1 VTIEPLLLLVLVAAL
16 FAGGLINGLI
26 GIGFSLLVVNVLAAV
41 LGTKSGILV
50 LSLIA
55 PFPSGFQ
62 MWRTRA
68 YWPTW
73 VRLRSLLVGAVAG
86 SIVGAPLLVLLPVW
100 VISIGL
106 GLLTVQFVIDQA
118 FRRSPPISA
127 GVERRLA
134 PVAGFFSGL
143 SNGAIGAAGPVAG
156 SFLLSLGLRGPEFV
170 FGISTVFT
178 LVSGLRL
185 VLFGVAGQFTT
196 DLVLLSAALLFPA
209 MGGQAVGLR
218 LQGRGDDRIFR
229 RVLLSVLF
237 VGSASLLIRG
247 GQGMLESIGLL

>member
-1 VTIEPLLLLVLVAAL
+1 VTIDPLLLAVMIGSL
-16 FAGGLINGLI
+16 FVGGMVNGLI
-26 GIGFSLLVVNVLAAV
+26 GIGFSLFVVNFLAAAI
-41 LGTKSGILV
+41 GTKSGIIV
-50 LSLIA
+50 LSLLA
-55 PFPSGFQ
+55 LFPSAYQ

-73 VRLRSLLVGAVAG
+73 TRLRSLLAGAAAG
-86 SIVGAPLLVLLPVW
+86 SVVGAPLLVLLPVW

-106 GLLTVQFVIDQA
+106 GLLTAQFVVDQA

-178 LVSGLRL
+178 FVSGLRFI
-185 VLFGVAGQFTT
+185 LFGVAGQYTP
-196 DLVLLSAALLFPA
+196 DLAVLAGALLIPA
-209 MGGQAVGLR
+209 MAGQAVGLR
-218 LQGRGDDRIFR
+218 LQGRANPKVFQ
-229 RVLLSVLF
+229 RVLLTVLF
-237 VGSASLLIRG
+237 FGSASLLIRG
-247 GQGMLESIGLL
+247 GQGMLTSLGFA

>member
-1 VTIEPLLLLVLVAAL
+1 VTIDSLLLTVMIVSL

-26 GIGFSLLVVNVLAAV
+26 GIGFSLLVVNVLAAA
-41 LGTKSGILV
+41 LGTKAGILV
-50 LSLIA
+50 LSILA
-55 PFPSGFQ
+55 PFPAGYQ

-73 VRLRSLLVGAVAG
+73 VRLRSLLAGAVAG
-86 SIVGAPLLVLLPVW
+86 SVVGAPLLVLLPVW

-106 GLLTVQFVIDQA
+106 GMLTVQFVVDQA

-178 LVSGLRL
+178 FVSGLRL
-185 VLFGVAGQFTT
+185 ILFGVAGQYTT
-196 DLVLLSAALLFPA
+196 DLVLLGAALLVPA
-209 MGGQAVGLR
+209 MAGQAVGLR
-218 LQGRGDDRIFR
+218 LQGRANDEVFR
-229 RVLLSVLF
+229 RLLLVVLF
-237 VGSASLLIRG
+237 ISSVSMLARG
-247 GQGMLESIGLL
+247 GQGMLTFLGFL